1 MRFATLM
8 LVIATCAVPALA
20 GSPASPLATYA
31 ANAVSAN
38 PSLAEPAILALRA
51 RGAEGLATLLDTHR
65 TAIDAYRSG
74 STTPANWER
83 LRTAIDRVAGQRD
96 AYASE
101 LFWHTDLAA
110 ALAESRATGKPVL
123 SLRLLGRLDEEL
135 SCANSRFFR
144 TALYANAGVS
154 ARMRDGFVLHWSSER
169 PVPRITIDFG
179 DGRKI
184 ESTITGNSAH
194 YVLDSKGRVVDVI
207 PGLYG
212 PAAFLSE
219 LETTGAQ
226 ARRVMKLDGSAWQQ
240 AQMAY
245 WHDRAVTAE
254 SEWDAMATTAGAL
267 PAIDPTPKPDPV
279 PARRSGRRATKKPQ
293 SDDPPS
299 ATVAAVLVVGK
310 RAVEA
315 PIVREIDLAP
325 LPDVSAAYDRTV
337 SRMVPFVYDNCRL
350 DAGGVAM
357 LARHVEPGSDLALV
371 QRTFEVSIAS
381 DTVLNRYRIHP
392 MILGVLMEMAGSDF
406 TAINRTIYDTVFQT
420 PANDPWLGLKPVGVY
435 TAIEPSG
442 PAR

>member
-8 LVIATCAVPALA
+8 LVIATCAAPALA
-20 GSPASPLATYA
+20 GSPASPLAA
-31 ANAVSAN
+31 AAVNAVSNN
-38 PSLAEPAILALRA
+38 PSIAEPAILALRA
-51 RGAEGLATLLDTHR
+51 SGAEGLATLLDTHR
-65 TAIDAYRSG
+65 TAIDAFRSG
-74 STTPANWER
+74 GTTPANWDR

-96 AYASE
+96 AYSSE
-101 LFWHTDLAA
+101 LFWHTDLDA
-110 ALAESRATGKPVL
+110 ALAEARATGKPVL
-123 SLRLLGRLDEEL
+123 SLRLLGRLDEEF

-144 TALYANAGVS
+144 TALYAHAVVS
-154 ARMRDGFVLHWSSER
+154 SKLREDFVLHWSSER
-169 PVPRITIDFG
+169 PVPRITIDYG

-194 YVLDSKGRVVDVI
+194 YVLDAKGRVVDVI

-212 PAAFLSE
+212 PTAFLRE

-226 ARRVMKLDGSAWQQ
+226 ARRVSSLDAAAWRSSQT
-240 AQMAY
+240 AY
-245 WHDRAVTAE
+245 WHDRAVAAE

-267 PAIDPTPKPDPV
+267 PAIEPTPKPGPV
-279 PARRSGRRATKKPQ
+279 PARRSGRKATKKPQ

-337 SRMVPFVYDNCRL
+337 SRMVPFVYDDCRL

-357 LARHVEPGSDLALV
+357 LARHVEPGADLALV

-420 PANDPWLGLKPVGVY
+420 PASDPWLGLKPGGVY
-435 TAIEPSG
+435 TALEP
-442 PAR
+442 R

>member
-20 GSPASPLATYA
+20 GSSALPLATYA

-38 PSLAEPAILALRA
+38 PSLAEPAIIALRA

-65 TAIDAYRSG
+65 TAIDAVRRG
-74 STTPANWER
+74 DTTPANWER
-83 LRTAIDRVAGQRD
+83 LRMAIDRVAAQRD

-144 TALYANAGVS
+144 TALYAHAGVS
-154 ARMRDGFVLHWSSER
+154 ARMRENFVLHWSSER

-179 DGRKI
+179 DGRRI

-194 YVLDSKGRVVDVI
+194 YVLDAKGRVVDVI

-212 PAAFLSE
+212 PAAFLRE
-219 LETTGAQ
+219 LDTAGGQAKRVSGLGA
-226 ARRVMKLDGSAWQQ
+226 ADWKD

-245 WHDRAVTAE
+245 WQERAVTAE
-254 SEWDAMATTAGAL
+254 GEWDAMATRAGAAPKVEL
-267 PAIDPTPKPDPV
+267 QPDARGVSAQAADPMQ
-279 PARRSGRRATKKPQ
+279 AGN
-293 SDDPPS
+293 PPS

-337 SRMVPFVYDNCRL
+337 RAIVPFVYGESRL

-357 LARHVEPGSDLALV
+357 LERHVEPGSDLELV
-371 QRTFEVSIAS
+371 RRNFEVAIAS

-392 MILGVLMEMAGSDF
+392 MVLGLLMRMPEAEF
-406 TAINRTIYDTVFQT
+406 TAINRTIYDEVFQT
-420 PANDPWLGLKPVGVY
+420 PASDPWLGLKPMGVY
-435 TAIEPSG
+435 TALEP
-442 PAR
+442 RVERTK